1 MTHFSGSPQ
10 SAREEWRRY
19 WPVVLGGAMG
29 YSCIGLQTFCFGP
42 FVGAIEQEFGWSRA
56 QTMSGFTVMS
66 GAAILFNLLGGLA
79 VDRFGARPVALFGQL
94 LLCLSFALLSQADG
108 SMGNWIAL
116 WALVALAVGMM
127 QGPVWTRSIA
137 ALFDKG
143 RGLAIAAVLSGSS
156 LTAALA
162 PLIATALIEAFQWRT
177 ALIGTAAIWL
187 GLTLPFSVSLFARPT
202 GPARSAAAPKGTDP
216 TPSHPGVTAR
226 EAMRQ
231 PAYWLIVGGMFS
243 FILYTMALA
252 PNLVPLLMS
261 KNISLGAAA
270 QIAALVGVVGLVA
283 RLSVGH
289 LLDIFPTHIVAT
301 LIFLLPLFGL
311 GLMMQHD
318 PGIGALVIATAIFGA
333 TVGAEND
340 VVIYLVSKYFGMRSF
355 GALLGGINSIAA
367 VAATMGPIGAG
378 WIYDRTGTYDMML
391 LVLGGVMGLGAL
403 GMFALGRLQ
412 PPVPVP
418 TM

>member
-1 MTHFSGSPQ
+1 MEHFSGPGP
-10 SAREEWRRY
+10 SAKAEWRRY
-19 WPVVLGGAMG
+19 WPIVLGCTMG

-42 FVGAIEQEFGWSRA
+42 FVGAIEQEFGWSRT

-66 GAAILFNLLGGLA
+66 GAAVLFNLLGGVA
-79 VDRFGARPVALFGQL
+79 VDRFGARPVALVGQL
-94 LLCLSFALLSQADG
+94 LLCSSFALLSLANG
-108 SMGNWIAL
+108 SIVNWIAL

-156 LTAALA
+156 LTAAVA
-162 PLIATALIEAFQWRT
+162 PLIATALIQAFDWRT

-187 GLTLPFSVSLFARPT
+187 GVTLPFSFLLFVEPT
-202 GPARSAAAPKGTDP
+202 VASKSEDAPTAGVSAAFSRGM
-216 TPSHPGVTAR
+216 TAR

-252 PNLVPLLMS
+252 PNLVPLLIS
-261 KNISLGAAA
+261 KNLSLATAA
-270 QIAALVGVVGLVA
+270 QIAALVGVVGLIA

-289 LLDIFPTHIVAT
+289 LLDIFPTHIVAF
-301 LIFLLPLFGL
+301 LIFLLPLLGL

-318 PGIGALVIATAIFGA
+318 PGIGSLVIATAIFGA

-340 VVIYLVSKYFGMRSF
+340 VIIYLVSKYFGIRSF

-367 VAATMGPIGAG
+367 IAATIGPIGAG

-391 LVLGGVMGLGAL
+391 LGVGCVMGLGAL

-412 PPVPVP
+412 PTAAAPRG
-418 TM
+418 

>member
-1 MTHFSGSPQ
+1 MKHFSGPGP
-10 SAREEWRRY
+10 SAKEEWRRY
-19 WPVVLGGAMG
+19 WPTVLGCAMG

-66 GAAILFNLLGGLA
+66 GGAVLFNLLGGIA

-94 LLCLSFALLSQADG
+94 LLCSSFALLSLADG
-108 SMGNWIAL
+108 SIVNWIAL
-116 WALVALAVGMM
+116 WALVAMAVGMM
-127 QGPVWTRSIA
+127 QGPVWTRSVA

-162 PLIATALIEAFQWRT
+162 PLIATTLIDAFDWRS

-187 GLTLPFSVSLFARPT
+187 GLTFPFSFILFARAT
-202 GPARSAAAPKGTDP
+202 GASSSRNTPMAAEPAS
-216 TPSHPGVTAR
+216 SLPGMTAR

-252 PNLVPLLMS
+252 PNLVPLLIS
-261 KNISLGAAA
+261 KKLSLAAAA

-289 LLDIFPTHIVAT
+289 LLDIFPTHIVAF
-301 LIFLLPLFGL
+301 LIFLFPLFGL
-311 GLMMQHD
+311 ALMMQQD
-318 PGIGALVIATAIFGA
+318 PGILALVIATAIFGA

-340 VVIYLVSKYFGMRSF
+340 VIIYLVSKYFGIRSF

-367 VAATMGPIGAG
+367 IAATIGPICAG

-391 LVLGGVMGLGAL
+391 LVVGCIMGLGAL

-412 PPVPVP
+412 PIAARPSA
-418 TM
+418 

>member
-1 MTHFSGSPQ
+1 MEHFSGSGP
-10 SAREEWRRY
+10 SAKQEWRRY
-19 WPVVLGGAMG
+19 WPIVLGSAMG

-66 GAAILFNLLGGLA
+66 GAAVLFNLLGGIA

-94 LLCLSFALLSQADG
+94 LLCSSFALLSLADG
-108 SMGNWIAL
+108 SIVNWIAL
-116 WALVALAVGMM
+116 WALVAMAVGMM
-127 QGPVWTRSIA
+127 QGPVWTRSVA

-162 PLIATALIEAFQWRT
+162 PLIATALIDAFDWRS

-187 GLTLPFSVSLFARPT
+187 GLTLPFSFMLFARAT
-202 GPARSAAAPKGTDP
+202 GASRSGNSPMAAEPAS
-216 TPSHPGVTAR
+216 SLPGMTVR

-252 PNLVPLLMS
+252 PNLVPLLIS
-261 KNISLGAAA
+261 KKLSLGAAA

-289 LLDIFPTHIVAT
+289 LLDIFPTHIVAS
-301 LIFLLPLFGL
+301 LIFLFPLLGL
-311 GLMMQHD
+311 ALMMQPD
-318 PGIGALVIATAIFGA
+318 PGILALVIATAIFGA

-340 VVIYLVSKYFGMRSF
+340 VIIYLVSKFFGMRSF

-367 VAATMGPIGAG
+367 IAATIGPIGAG
-378 WIYDRTGTYDMML
+378 WIYDRTGTYDLML
-391 LVLGGVMGLGAL
+391 LVVGCIMGLGAL
-403 GMFALGRLQ
+403 SMFALGRLQ
-412 PPVPVP
+412 PIATLPSA
-418 TM
+418 

>member
-1 MTHFSGSPQ
+1 MEHFSVSGQ
-10 SAREEWRRY
+10 SAKGEWRRY
-19 WPVVLGGAMG
+19 WPIVLGCAMG

-66 GAAILFNLLGGLA
+66 GAAILFNLLGGVA
-79 VDRFGARPVALFGQL
+79 VDRFGARPVALVGQL
-94 LLCLSFALLSQADG
+94 LLCSSFALLSLADG
-108 SMGNWIAL
+108 SILNWIAL

-127 QGPVWTRSIA
+127 QGPVWTRGIA

-162 PLIATALIEAFQWRT
+162 PLIATALMEAFDWRT
-177 ALIGTAAIWL
+177 ALVGTAAIWL
-187 GLTLPFSVSLFARPT
+187 GLTLPFSFMLFARGT
-202 GPARSAAAPKGTDP
+202 GKARSGSAPVAADTAP
-216 TPSHPGVTAR
+216 SLPGMTAR

-252 PNLVPLLMS
+252 PNLVPLLIS
-261 KNISLGAAA
+261 KKLSLATAA

-318 PGIGALVIATAIFGA
+318 PGISALVIATAIFGA

-340 VVIYLVSKYFGMRSF
+340 VVIYLVSKYFGIRSF

-367 VAATMGPIGAG
+367 IAATMGPIGAG

-391 LVLGGVMGLGAL
+391 LVLGCIMGLGAL
-403 GMFALGRLQ
+403 GMFALGGLQ
-412 PPVPVP
+412 PTASRPSA
-418 TM
+418 